1 MRCDESGKRAARM
14 IPLHVAMVVALALPA
29 LGAGAQ
35 TGPAESKPEA
45 ETYQTLYLTNLSQR
59 NEALDIQTALRNMLP
74 KAKIYLVG
82 SQNAIT
88 MRGTA
93 EDFQLAQKMLA
104 DLNRA
109 PRTYRVT
116 YTITEIDGGKR
127 LAPQH
132 LALIV
137 VAGGKTVLKQGH
149 KVPILTAAGA
159 SEASIPG
166 TQVQYLDV
174 GLSIE
179 ASLDGSL
186 DSLQLRSKVEQS
198 GLAEE
203 KSGIGAQDPVIQQTV
218 LESLSTLVPGKPQVL
233 GSFDVPGGTRH
244 EEVEVVAELV
254 R

>member
-14 IPLHVAMVVALALPA
+14 IPLHVALALALALPA

-35 TGPAESKPEA
+35 TPPAESKPET

-59 NEALDIQTALRNMLP
+59 NEATDIQTALRNMLP

-116 YTITEIDGGKR
+116 YTITGIDGGKR
-127 LAPQH
+127 LAAQH

-149 KVPILTAAGA
+149 KVPIMTAAGS
-159 SEASIPG
+159 SEASVPG
-166 TQVQYLDV
+166 TQVQYVDV
-174 GLSIE
+174 GLNIE

-186 DSLQLRSKVEQS
+186 DSLQLRSKVEQT

-203 KSGIGAQDPVIQQTV
+203 KSGVGAQDPVIQQTV
-218 LESLSTLVPGKPQVL
+218 LDGLSALVPGKPQIL
-233 GSFDVPGGTRH
+233 GSFDVPGNTRH